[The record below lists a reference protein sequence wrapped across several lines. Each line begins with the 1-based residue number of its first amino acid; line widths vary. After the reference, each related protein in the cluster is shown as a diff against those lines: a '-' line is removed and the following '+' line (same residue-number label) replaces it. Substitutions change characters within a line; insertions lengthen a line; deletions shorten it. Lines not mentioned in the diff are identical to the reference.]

1 MNPSD
6 LREYAIRWKESFGGG
21 MIPFD
26 TAYWRVRA
34 DDDKSIADAQLEGGH
49 ALLDAFVEAVIQQ
62 EATDAQRTN

>member
-1 MNPSD
+1 
-6 LREYAIRWKESFGGG
+6 